1 MKKHNFSAGPSI
13 LPQSVFEQAAQ
24 GVMNLNNSG
33 LSILEISH
41 RSETF
46 VNIFEEA
53 RSLVKELLGLT
64 DDYHVLFLSGG
75 ATSQFFMTAMNLL
88 DTNETASYIDTGT
101 WSTKAIKEAQLFGNV
116 EMVASSKDKGYT
128 YVPKQ
133 FKVSD
138 NSKFLHLTTNNTIY
152 GTQFHKMPDVGV
164 PIIADMS
171 SDIFSKRIDVS
182 KYGVI
187 YAGAQ
192 KNMGPAGTTLL
203 IVRDDMLNKVKRTI
217 PTVLDYR
224 AHIKKGGLLNTPPVF
239 PIYVS
244 MLTLKWLKELGGV
257 DVVHKRNKEKATL
270 LYNEID
276 TNPCFVGKVDKADRS
291 LMNITFL
298 LKDSSLDDT
307 FMKAC
312 TDNGISGVKG
322 HRSVGGF
329 RASVYNAMPKE
340 SVDVFVKVMKDFGLK
355 YG

>member
-13 LPQSVFEQAAQ
+13 LPQSVFEKAAQ
-24 GVMNLNNSG
+24 GVLNLDNSG

-41 RSETF
+41 RSEAF

-53 RSLVKELLGLT
+53 RSLVKELIGLT

-128 YVPKQ
+128 YVPKS
-133 FKVSD
+133 FDVSD

-152 GTQFHKMPDVGV
+152 GTQFHQMPDVNL
-164 PIIADMS
+164 PIVADMS

-203 IVRDDMLNKVKRTI
+203 IVRDDMLNRVKRTI

-224 AHIKKGGLLNTPPVF
+224 AHIKKDGLLNTPPVF

-257 DVVHKRNKEKATL
+257 DVIHQRNKEKATL

-276 TNPCFVGKVDKADRS
+276 TNPCFVGKVEKADRS

-298 LKDSSLDDT
+298 LNDNSLDDT

-312 TDNGISGVKG
+312 TDNGIIGVKG

-329 RASVYNAMPKE
+329 RASLYNAMPME
-340 SVDVFVKVMKDFGLK
+340 SVEVFVDVMKEFGLK

>member
-24 GVMNLNNSG
+24 AVLNLNNSG

-53 RSLVKELLGLT
+53 RALVKELIGLT

-88 DTNETASYIDTGT
+88 DTDETASYIDTGT
-101 WSTKAIKEAQLFGNV
+101 WSAKAIKEAQLFGKV

-128 YVPKQ
+128 YVPKG
-133 FKVSD
+133 FNIST

-152 GTQFHKMPDVGV
+152 GTQFHKMPDVNI
-164 PIIADMS
+164 PIVADMS
-171 SDIFSKRIDVS
+171 SDIFSKSIDVS
-182 KYGVI
+182 KYGLI

-203 IVRDDMLNKVKRTI
+203 IVRDDMLNRVKRTI

-224 AHIKKGGLLNTPPVF
+224 SHIKKNGLLNTPPVF

-244 MLTLKWLKELGGV
+244 MLTLKWLKSLGGV
-257 DVVHKRNKEKATL
+257 EIIHSKNKEKATL

-276 TNPCFVGKVDKADRS
+276 SNSCFVGKVEKTDRS

-298 LKDSSLDDT
+298 LNDSSLDDT
-307 FMKAC
+307 FMKMC
-312 TDNGISGVKG
+312 IDNGIVGIKG

-329 RASVYNAMPKE
+329 RASIYNAMPLE
-340 SVDVFVKVMKDFGLK
+340 SVKVLTDVMKDFGLK

>member
-13 LPQSVFEQAAQ
+13 LPQSVFEEAGQA
-24 GVMNLNNSG
+24 VLNLNNSG
-33 LSILEISH
+33 LSVLEISH
-41 RSETF
+41 RSKAF

-53 RSLVKELLGLT
+53 RSLVKDLIGLT

-88 DTNETASYIDTGT
+88 DENETASYIDTGT
-101 WSTKAIKEAQLFGNV
+101 WSTKAIKEAQLFGKV
-116 EMVASSKDKGYT
+116 DMVASSKDRGYT
-128 YVPKQ
+128 YIPKD
-133 FKVSD
+133 FSVSE

-152 GTQFHKMPDVGV
+152 GTQFHKMPNVNI
-164 PIIADMS
+164 PIVADMS
-171 SDIFSKRIDVS
+171 SDIFSKQIDVS
-182 KYGVI
+182 KFGLI

-203 IVRDDMLNKVKRTI
+203 IVKDDMLNRVKRTI

-224 AHIKKGGLLNTPPVF
+224 SHIKKDGLLNTPPVF

-244 MLTLKWLKELGGV
+244 MLTMKWLKNLGGV
-257 DVVHKRNKEKATL
+257 DVIHSKNKEKATL

-276 TNPCFVGKVDKADRS
+276 SNPCFVGKVDKEDRS
-291 LMNITFL
+291 LMNVTFL
-298 LKDSSLDDT
+298 LKDNSLDDA
-307 FMKAC
+307 FMRAC
-312 TDNGISGVKG
+312 TNSGIVGIKG

-329 RASVYNAMPKE
+329 RASIYNAMPLE
-340 SVDVFVKVMKDFGLK
+340 SVQVLVDVMKDFGLK

>member
-133 FKVSD
+133 FNVSD

-257 DVVHKRNKEKATL
+257 DVVHKRN
-270 LYNEID
+270 
-276 TNPCFVGKVDKADRS
+276 
-291 LMNITFL
+291 
-298 LKDSSLDDT
+298 
-307 FMKAC
+307 
-312 TDNGISGVKG
+312 
-322 HRSVGGF
+322 
-329 RASVYNAMPKE
+329 
-340 SVDVFVKVMKDFGLK
+340 
-355 YG
+355 